1 MQNHCILGSIK
12 WMDLLNL
19 IMELFDYWWFN
30 KSCDRI
36 KNLFSEKLLLSRV
49 LITILEKSELI
60 QIIFYLLKK
69 Y

>member
-1 MQNHCILGSIK
+1 
-12 WMDLLNL
+12 
-19 IMELFDYWWFN
+19 MELFDYWWFD